1 MDTPESS
8 PSSGVTRI
16 GRYDIVDVLGRGGMG
31 VVYRAK
37 DRSLGRE
44 VAIKTLTAGIEGDSE
59 MLARFYEE
67 GRKTASFKH
76 PNIVTIFELGDD
88 QGVPYIVMELVD
100 GRPLNELINA
110 GVPMALVDRLRII
123 EELCSA
129 LAYAHRSNVIH
140 RDVKPANIYVQPDGS
155 IKLLDFGIARLE
167 ERKNQDINLTRTGY
181 IIGTVP
187 YMAPERLRNKPF
199 DRRSD
204 VFAAGVVLY
213 QLVAGEL
220 PFDGDDMVMMQKI
233 LNDPPPPL
241 SSKKEGIPPFL
252 DAIVDRA
259 LAKAP
264 NERYQTADEMASDLA
279 SAIAELRELQAL
291 ELLPE
296 AKRFLEADDLLSA
309 RSTLQQLLK
318 IQNRHSEARELLAE
332 IQRRLNERERGER
345 IQQILQQAEG
355 LLANKELDQ
364 CLALINE
371 GLELES
377 SNAELTKLRHQ
388 VEKEKEKL
396 EKIRGLLRE
405 ADAARREGNYQA
417 AIAAARKA
425 LKVDKNNSK
434 GMLLVNLL
442 TKEAA
447 EAEKKAEVKELL
459 KNARSELNAKRF
471 RDAIPIL
478 NKAETLDPTN
488 PELKLLLDD
497 ANSGIEQIKR
507 KELVAELEN
516 KVFAATSPAELQE
529 AANDVQQALLHMPS
543 ESGLIQMKLQLD
555 RRLKE
560 QEARQ
565 FVDET
570 VQACHNAG
578 PREAL
583 EIVRR
588 ARIRLPGD
596 ERLLNLEGMLTNRLM
611 QQTVEARREE
621 ILSLAHTALDA
632 GKYSDAVHL
641 LEGCQQEGI
650 ATEQIDQLLEF
661 ARQEEAERRRQDLLR
676 ERIEQAQS
684 LIADSA
690 FDEAI
695 VFLEEA
701 LRANDDAALRLLLE
715 KAAAGRETLRAQ
727 IEGVLQSAHR
737 LALAGRHGEALEF
750 LHGQPPAVSR
760 SPRVQLAEAAIA
772 DEKVQSAYRN
782 AGWAYASLGND
793 LAAGAT
799 NMRRV
804 KASLGN
810 SAHAVSLAEAF
821 QARTR
826 VDADRRVQELVNSS
840 KAILRSK
847 DKAAVEELVA
857 RGTNVVE
864 HASPRAQA
872 NWKSMLQQSE
882 KAGLLTRSGGD

>member
-1 MDTPESS
+1 MDTPDNSS
-8 PSSGVTRI
+8 SQGVTRI
-16 GRYDIVDVLGRGGMG
+16 GKYDVLDVLGRGGMG

-37 DRSLGRE
+37 DRSLGRD
-44 VAIKTLTAGIEGDSE
+44 VAIKTLTEGIEGDSE

-88 QGVPYIVMELVD
+88 HGVPYIVMELVD
-100 GRPLNELINA
+100 GRPSNELINA
-110 GVPMALVDRLRII
+110 DAPMPLVDCLRII

-167 ERKNQDINLTRTGY
+167 ERKVQDINLTRTGY

-220 PFDGDDMVMMQKI
+220 PFDGDDLVMMQKI
-233 LNDPPPPL
+233 LNDPHPAL

-252 DAIVDRA
+252 DSIVDRA

-279 SAIAELRELQAL
+279 SAIAELREQQAL

-309 RSTLQQLLK
+309 RTTLQQLLK
-318 IQNRHSEARELLAE
+318 IQSRHAEARELLAE
-332 IQRRLNERERGER
+332 VQRRLNERERGER
-345 IQQILQQAEG
+345 IRQIRQQAEG

-364 CLALINE
+364 CLTLINE
-371 GLELES
+371 GLELEPA
-377 SNAELTKLRHQ
+377 NAELTKLRHQ

-425 LKVDKNNSK
+425 LRVDKNNSK

-447 EAEKKAEVKELL
+447 EAEKKAEVRELL
-459 KNARSELNAKRF
+459 KSARSELNAKRF
-471 RDAIPIL
+471 SEAIPLL
-478 NKAETLDPTN
+478 NKAEVLDPTN

-497 ANSGIEQIKR
+497 ANSGLEQIKR
-507 KELVAELEN
+507 KERIAELEN
-516 KVFAATSPAELQE
+516 RVFAASTQAELQE
-529 AANDVQQALLHMPS
+529 AANEVQQALLQMPS
-543 ESGLIQMKLQLD
+543 ESVLIQMKLQLD
-555 RRLKE
+555 RRVKE

-596 ERLLNLEGMLTNRLM
+596 ERLLNLEGLLTNRLM

-621 ILSLAHTALDA
+621 ILALAHAALD
-632 GKYSDAVHL
+632 GEKYSEAVHL
-641 LEGCQQEGI
+641 LEVCQQEGI
-650 ATEQIDQLLEF
+650 ATEQMNQLLEF
-661 ARQEEAERRRQDLLR
+661 ARQEEAERRRQDTLR
-676 ERIEQAQS
+676 DRIEQAQS

-695 VFLEEA
+695 AYLEKA
-701 LRANDDAALRLLLE
+701 LRLNDDAALRLLLE

-727 IEGVLQSAHR
+727 VEGVLQSAHK

-750 LHGQPPAVSR
+750 LQGQPPAISR
-760 SPRVQLAEAAIA
+760 SPRVQLAEAAIV
-772 DEKVQSAYRN
+772 DEQVQAAYRN

-793 LAAGAT
+793 LSAGAT

-810 SAHAVSLAEAF
+810 SAHAVSLADAF
-821 QARTR
+821 QARMR
-826 VDADRRVQELVNSS
+826 VVADRKIQDLVGTS
-840 KAILRSK
+840 KGILRSR
-847 DKAAVEELVA
+847 DKAAVEELIA
-857 RGTNVVE
+857 RGRGVVE
-864 HASPRAQA
+864 HASPKTQA

-882 KAGLLTRSGGD
+882 KTGLQSRPGSQ

>member
-1 MDTPESS
+1 MDSPDSS

-16 GRYDIVDVLGRGGMG
+16 GRYDVVDVLGRGGMG

-88 QGVPYIVMELVD
+88 HGVPYIVMELVD

-110 GVPMALVDRLRII
+110 GVPLPLVDRLRII

-167 ERKNQDINLTRTGY
+167 ERKVQDINLTRTGY

-220 PFDGDDMVMMQKI
+220 PFDGDDLVMMQKI
-233 LNDPPPPL
+233 LNEPHPPL
-241 SSKKEGIPPFL
+241 SSKKEGIPSFL
-252 DAIVDRA
+252 DSILDRA

-264 NERYQTADEMASDLA
+264 NDRYQTADDMGSDLA
-279 SAIAELRELQAL
+279 SAVAELREDQAL

-296 AKRFLEADDLLSA
+296 AKRLMEADDLLSA

-318 IQNRHSEARELLAE
+318 IQNRHAEARELLVE
-332 IQRRLNERERGER
+332 VQRRLNERERGER

-371 GLELES
+371 GLELDQ
-377 SNAELTKLRHQ
+377 SNAELTKLRHE
-388 VEKEKEKL
+388 VEKEKEKF
-396 EKIRGLLRE
+396 EEIRGLLRE

-459 KNARSELNAKRF
+459 KSARSELNAKRF
-471 RDAIPIL
+471 QDAIPLL
-478 NKAETLDPTN
+478 NKAGTLDPTN
-488 PELKLLLDD
+488 PELQLLLGD
-497 ANSGIEQIKR
+497 ANSGMEQIR
-507 KELVAELEN
+507 RRELIAELEN
-516 KVFAATSPAELQE
+516 KVFAASTQTELQE
-529 AANDVQQALLHMPS
+529 VANDVQQAIHQMPS

-555 RRLKE
+555 RRVKE

-565 FVDET
+565 YVDET
-570 VQACHNAG
+570 VQSCHNAG

-583 EIVRR
+583 ELVRH

-596 ERLLNLEGMLTNRLM
+596 ERLLNLESLLTSRLM
-611 QQTVEARREE
+611 QQTVESRREE
-621 ILSLAHTALDA
+621 ILALAHTALDA

-641 LEGCQQEGI
+641 LEVCQQEGI
-650 ATEQIDQLLEF
+650 ATEQMNQLLDF

-676 ERIEQAQS
+676 GRIERAQS
-684 LIADSA
+684 LIADSE
-690 FDEAI
+690 FEEANAY
-695 VFLEEA
+695 LEEA
-701 LRANDDAALRLLLE
+701 LRVNDDAALRLLLE

-727 IEGVLQSAHR
+727 IDGVLQSANR
-737 LALAGRHGEALEF
+737 LALAGRHGEALDF
-750 LHGQPPAVSR
+750 LKGQPPAVTG
-760 SPRVQLAEAAIA
+760 SPRVQLAQSAIG
-772 DEKVQSAYRN
+772 DEQMQSAYRN
-782 AGWAYASLGND
+782 AGWAYSSLGSD

-810 SAHAVSLAEAF
+810 SAHASSFAEAF
-821 QARTR
+821 QARAR
-826 VDADRRVQELVNSS
+826 VVADSKVEELVSTS
-840 KAILRSK
+840 KGILRSRN
-847 DKAAVEELVA
+847 KAAVEDLIA
-857 RGTNVVE
+857 RGKDVVE
-864 HASPRAQA
+864 HAGPKAQT
-872 NWKSMLQQSE
+872 NWKFMLQQSE
-882 KAGLLTRSGGD
+882 KAGLLNRSGDE

>member
-1 MDTPESS
+1 MDS
-8 PSSGVTRI
+8 PDSNPSTGVTRI
-16 GRYDIVDVLGRGGMG
+16 GRYDVVGVLGRGGMG
-31 VVYRAK
+31 VVYRAM

-110 GVPMALVDRLRII
+110 SAPLALVDRLRII

-129 LAYAHRSNVIH
+129 LGYAHRSNVIH

-167 ERKNQDINLTRTGY
+167 ERKVQDINLTRTGY

-220 PFDGDDMVMMQKI
+220 PFDGDDIVMMQKI
-233 LNDPPPPL
+233 LNEPHPL
-241 SSKKEGIPPFL
+241 LSTKSEGIPPFL
-252 DAIVDRA
+252 DSIVDRA

-264 NERYQTADEMASDLA
+264 NDRYQTADDMGSDLA
-279 SAIAELRELQAL
+279 SAVAELREQQAL

-296 AKRFLEADDLLSA
+296 AKRFMEADDLLSA

-318 IQNRHSEARELLAE
+318 IQNRHAEARDLLAE
-332 IQRRLNERERGER
+332 AQRRLNERERGER
-345 IQQILQQAEG
+345 IQQILEQAEG
-355 LLANKELDQ
+355 LLANRELDQ
-364 CLALINE
+364 SLALINE
-371 GLELES
+371 GLELEP
-377 SNAELTKLRHQ
+377 SNGELTKLRLH

-396 EKIRGLLRE
+396 EKIRGHLRE
-405 ADAARREGNYQA
+405 ADAARREGNYQV

-447 EAEKKAEVKELL
+447 EAEKKAEVRELL
-459 KNARSELNAKRF
+459 KSVRSELNAKRF
-471 RDAIPIL
+471 QDAIPLL
-478 NKAETLDPTN
+478 NKAEVLDPTN

-497 ANSGIEQIKR
+497 VNTGMEQIKR
-507 KELVAELEN
+507 KELIAELEN
-516 KVFAATSPAELQE
+516 KVFAASTPAELQV
-529 AANDVQQALLHMPS
+529 AAGEVQQALLQMPS
-543 ESGLIQMKLQLD
+543 ESVLIQMKMQLD
-555 RRLKE
+555 RRLKD

-583 EIVRR
+583 EIVRH

-596 ERLLNLEGMLTNRLM
+596 ERLLNLEGLLTNRLM

-621 ILSLAHTALDA
+621 ILSLARSALDG
-632 GKYSDAVHL
+632 GKFSDAVHL
-641 LEGCQQEGI
+641 LEVCQQEGI
-650 ATEQIDQLLEF
+650 ATEQMEQLLEF
-661 ARQEEAERRRQDLLR
+661 SRQEEAEHRRQDLLR
-676 ERIEQAQS
+676 GRIEQAQS
-684 LIADSA
+684 LIADYA

-695 VFLEEA
+695 VYLEEA
-701 LRANDDAALRLLLE
+701 LRVNDDAALRLLLE

-737 LALAGRHGEALEF
+737 LALAGRHGEAIDF
-750 LHGQPPAVSR
+750 LHGQPPA
-760 SPRVQLAEAAIA
+760 SPR
-772 DEKVQSAYRN
+772 
-782 AGWAYASLGND
+782 
-793 LAAGAT
+793 
-799 NMRRV
+799 
-804 KASLGN
+804 
-810 SAHAVSLAEAF
+810 
-821 QARTR
+821 
-826 VDADRRVQELVNSS
+826 
-840 KAILRSK
+840 
-847 DKAAVEELVA
+847 
-857 RGTNVVE
+857 
-864 HASPRAQA
+864 
-872 NWKSMLQQSE
+872 
-882 KAGLLTRSGGD
+882 

>member
-1 MDTPESS
+1 
-8 PSSGVTRI
+8 
-16 GRYDIVDVLGRGGMG
+16 
-31 VVYRAK
+31 
-37 DRSLGRE
+37 
-44 VAIKTLTAGIEGDSE
+44 
-59 MLARFYEE
+59 
-67 GRKTASFKH
+67 
-76 PNIVTIFELGDD
+76 
-88 QGVPYIVMELVD
+88 
-100 GRPLNELINA
+100 
-110 GVPMALVDRLRII
+110 
-123 EELCSA
+123 
-129 LAYAHRSNVIH
+129 
-140 RDVKPANIYVQPDGS
+140 VQPDGS

-220 PFDGDDMVMMQKI
+220 PFDGDDIVLMQKI
-233 LNDPPPPL
+233 LNDAHPPL

-264 NERYQTADEMASDLA
+264 TERYQTADDMGSDLA
-279 SAIAELRELQAL
+279 SAVAELREQQAL

-318 IQNRHSEARELLAE
+318 VQSRQSEARELLAE
-332 IQRRLNERERGER
+332 VQRRLNERERGER
-345 IQQILQQAEG
+345 VRQILQQAEG

-364 CLALINE
+364 SLALINE
-371 GLELES
+371 GLELEPTH
-377 SNAELTKLRHQ
+377 AELIKLRHQ

-459 KNARSELNAKRF
+459 KSARSELNAKRF

-478 NKAETLDPTN
+478 NKAELLDATN

-497 ANSGIEQIKR
+497 ANSGMEQIRR

-516 KVFAATSPAELQE
+516 KVFAASTPAELQE
-529 AANDVQQALLHMPS
+529 AASEVQQALLQMPS
-543 ESGLIQMKLQLD
+543 ESVLIQMKMQLD
-555 RRLKE
+555 RRLKD
-560 QEARQ
+560 QDARQ

-583 EIVRR
+583 EILRH

-596 ERLLNLEGMLTNRLM
+596 ERLLNLEGLLTNRLM
-611 QQTVEARREE
+611 QQTVESRREE
-621 ILSLAHTALDA
+621 ILALAHAALDA

-641 LEGCQQEGI
+641 LEVCQQEGI
-650 ATEQIDQLLEF
+650 ATDQMNQLLEF

-676 ERIEQAQS
+676 GRIEQAQS

-695 VFLEEA
+695 AYLEEA
-701 LRANDDAALRLLLE
+701 LHLNDDAALRLLLE

-737 LALAGRHGEALEF
+737 LALAGRQGEALDF
-750 LHGQPPAVSR
+750 LQGQPSAVSR
-760 SPRVQLAEAAIA
+760 SPRVQLAKAAIG
-772 DEKVQSAYRN
+772 DEQVQSVYRN
-782 AGWAYASLGND
+782 AGWAYASLGSD

-810 SAHAVSLAEAF
+810 SSQAVSLAEAF
-821 QARTR
+821 QARAS
-826 VDADRRVQELVNSS
+826 VVADRRIEELVSSS
-840 KAILRSK
+840 KAILRSRN
-847 DKAAVEELVA
+847 KAAVEELIA
-857 RGTNVVE
+857 RGTGVVE
-864 HASPRAQA
+864 YAGPRAQA

-882 KAGLLTRSGGD
+882 KAGLLSRPGSE